1 MPVAQVKLKDQR
13 IFDDIWHIHASLTI
27 NQFSQLMRAEKRGW
41 DSQSLHNYADVMT
54 WLTTKAEKMASQKIA
69 GALPSSPSIS
79 FGFESSSESRTD
91 PK

>member
-41 DSQSLHNYADVMT
+41 DSQSLHNYADIMETIVIRMIP
-54 WLTTKAEKMASQKIA
+54 EFRIIV
-69 GALPSSPSIS
+69 GV
-79 FGFESSSESRTD
+79 SRTD
-91 PK
+91 LN